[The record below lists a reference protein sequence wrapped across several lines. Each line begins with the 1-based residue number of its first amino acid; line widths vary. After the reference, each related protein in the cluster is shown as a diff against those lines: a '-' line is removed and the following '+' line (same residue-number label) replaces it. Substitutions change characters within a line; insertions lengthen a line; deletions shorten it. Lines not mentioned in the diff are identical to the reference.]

1 MKPHGSRIL
10 PIALSILLFAAVANA
25 AAILPVNGAG
35 SGIFTFDQPSVVTY
49 GTAAH
54 VAFVGDAEGDN
65 TFKLYY
71 AAVNGAAE
79 FQSAAATQASI
90 LLTPAVA
97 IDNGAGY
104 DNALHPQIAVWD
116 ANRLVVVFQGVP
128 TGAGSGNY
136 KLFRAIINIRNNVV
150 TSHTVN
156 EIVDSGS
163 GRLGGVL
170 VDPAFQLS
178 TSDNTLRIAY
188 ADASTE
194 YSNVYFARVS
204 IDNAAVAGAP
214 ILLSSGS
221 SQGVKPLPR
230 LKLDSDSY
238 SHVVWAANNNASTP
252 TGIYYSL
259 VRRNSSGIADNLA
272 IGATQVVY
280 GSYRWGFPSVIA
292 ESPSSVYVFA
302 ADQPY
307 GQPGIKGALAFSRL
321 NPSAVTHDGQPVNVA
336 NLTVLTNFFLY
347 QPGGSV
353 ATGTFDTY
361 QPDVFRDIQ
370 GYFHVAGYGYRSAA
384 YPYQGTPGK
393 YYAIS
398 LDEVLDSYAV
408 TTVPDLALYPLQ
420 VGTGDRSF
428 GMQIPGDYTRAAFAS
443 FNLKGLHFWSGPDDV
458 TEGASNLYVT
468 STADADISSGDDSGC
483 MMAKDPRRGETGRI
497 PGALLL
503 LLPALLLLFLKEA
516 RRALARR

>member
-1 MKPHGSRIL
+1 MKPSGSRIL
-10 PIALSILLFAAVANA
+10 PIALSILLFAAVADA

-35 SGIFTFDQPSVVTY
+35 SGVFTFDQPSVVAN
-49 GTAAH
+49 GTAVH

-71 AAVNGAAE
+71 AAVNGSAE
-79 FQSAAATQASI
+79 FQSAAATQASV

-97 IDNGAGY
+97 IDNGSGY
-104 DNALHPQIAVWD
+104 DNALHPQIAVLD

-128 TGAGSGNY
+128 TGTGQGNY

-150 TSHTVN
+150 TSHTVS

-163 GRLGGVL
+163 NRLSGVL
-170 VDPAFQLS
+170 VDPSFQPS
-178 TSDNTLRIAY
+178 TSDGTLRIAY

-204 IDNAAVAGAP
+204 IDNAAVVGGP
-214 ILLSSGS
+214 IMLSSGS

-230 LKLDSDSY
+230 LKLDSNGY
-238 SHVVWAANNNASTP
+238 SHVVWAANNNLSGTF

-292 ESPSSVYVFA
+292 ETPSSVYVFA
-302 ADQPY
+302 ADQTR
-307 GQPGIKGALAFSRL
+307 GSLGFSRL
-321 NPSAVTHDGQPVNVA
+321 NPSTVIHDGQPVNVG
-336 NLTVLTNFFLY
+336 NLAVLTNFFTY

-361 QPDVFRDIQ
+361 QPDVFMDIE
-370 GYFHVAGYGYRSAA
+370 GYFHVAGYGYRSTE

-393 YYAIS
+393 YYAMS
-398 LDEVLDSYAV
+398 LDEVLDSYSK
-408 TTVPDLALYPLQ
+408 TTVPDIVLYPVQ
-420 VGTGDRSF
+420 VGTGDPSF

-443 FNLKGLHFWSGPDDV
+443 FNLKCLHFWSGPDNV
-458 TEGASNLYVT
+458 TAGATNLYVT
-468 STADADISSGDDSGC
+468 STTDADISSGDDSGC

-503 LLPALLLLFLKEA
+503 LLPAVLLLFLKEA

>member
-1 MKPHGSRIL
+1 MKSHGSRIL
-10 PIALSILLFAAVANA
+10 PIALSILLFAAAANA
-25 AAILPVNGAG
+25 AAILPINGAG
-35 SGIFTFDQPSVVTY
+35 SGVFTFDQPSVVAN
-49 GTAAH
+49 GTAVH

-65 TFKLYY
+65 TFKIYY
-71 AAVNGAAE
+71 AAVNGSAE
-79 FQSAAATQASI
+79 FQSATATQASI

-97 IDNGAGY
+97 IDNGPVY

-128 TGAGSGNY
+128 AGTGSGNY

-150 TSHTVN
+150 TSHTVS

-163 GRLGGVL
+163 NRLGGIL
-170 VDPAFQLS
+170 VDPAFQLA
-178 TSDNTLRIAY
+178 TSDSTLRIAY

-194 YSNVYFARVS
+194 YSNVYFARVA
-204 IDNAAVAGAP
+204 IDNAAVVGGP
-214 ILLSSGS
+214 LLLSSVGS

-230 LKLDSDSY
+230 LKLDSNGY
-238 SHVVWAANNNASTP
+238 SHVVWAANNNNLDTF

-292 ESPSSVYVFA
+292 ETPSSVFVFA
-302 ADQPY
+302 ADQTTR
-307 GQPGIKGALAFSRL
+307 ALGFSRL
-321 NPSAVTHDGQPVNVA
+321 NPSTVIHDGQPVNVN
-336 NLTVLTNFFLY
+336 NLTVLTNFFMY

-361 QPDVFRDIQ
+361 QPDVFMDIQ
-370 GYFHVAGYGYRSAA
+370 GYFHVAGYGYRSTT
-384 YPYQGTPGK
+384 YPYQGTSGK
-393 YYAIS
+393 YYAMS
-398 LDEVLDSYAV
+398 LDEVLDSYSV
-408 TTVPDLALYPLQ
+408 TTLPELVLYPVQ
-420 VGTGDRSF
+420 VGTGNPSF

-443 FNLKGLHFWSGPDDV
+443 FNVKGIHFWSGPDDV
-458 TEGASNLYVT
+458 TAGASNLYAT

-483 MMAKDPRRGETGRI
+483 MMTKDPRRGETGRI

>member
-1 MKPHGSRIL
+1 MKPYGTRIL
-10 PIALSILLFAAVANA
+10 PIALSILLFAAAANA

-35 SGIFTFDQPSVVTY
+35 SGIFTFDQPSVATY

-65 TFKLYY
+65 TFKVYY

-90 LLTPAVA
+90 LLTPAIA
-97 IDNGAGY
+97 LDNGAGY

-128 TGAGSGNY
+128 AGTGQGNY
-136 KLFRAIINIRNNVV
+136 KLFRAIINISNNVV
-150 TSHTVN
+150 TSHTVK

-163 GRLGGVL
+163 SRLSGVL
-170 VDPAFQLS
+170 VDPSFQLS
-178 TSDNTLRIAY
+178 TSDRTLRIAY
-188 ADASTE
+188 ADASAE
-194 YSNVYFARVS
+194 YSNVYFARVA
-204 IDNAAVAGAP
+204 IDNAAVVGGP
-214 ILLSSGS
+214 LLLSSVDS

-230 LKLDSDSY
+230 LKLDSNGY
-238 SHVVWAANNNASTP
+238 SHVVWAANSNNLDAF

-302 ADQPY
+302 ADQTTRSL
-307 GQPGIKGALAFSRL
+307 GFSRL
-321 NPSAVTHDGQPVNVA
+321 NPATVIHNGQPVNVN
-336 NLTVLTNFFLY
+336 NLAVLTSFFMY
-347 QPGGSV
+347 QPGGAV

-361 QPDVFRDIQ
+361 QPDVFMDIQ
-370 GYFHVAGYGYRSAA
+370 GYFHVAGYGYRSTA

-398 LDEVLDSYAV
+398 LDEVLDAYSI
-408 TTVPDLALYPLQ
+408 TTVPDIVLYPVQ
-420 VGTGDRSF
+420 VGTGDPSF
-428 GMQIPGDYTRAAFAS
+428 GMQTA
-443 FNLKGLHFWSGPDDV
+443 
-458 TEGASNLYVT
+458 GASNLYVT

-483 MMAKDPRRGETGRI
+483 MMAKDPRKGETGRI

-503 LLPALLLLFLKEA
+503 LLPALLLLFLKVA
-516 RRALARR
+516 RRAIARR